1 MPLNALC
8 LLASFLRSLVQP
20 PSIITANIST
30 MPTWLGPKLG
40 QALAGLG
47 GEHVD
52 WRVAEQ
58 AARDTAYEGVPQDG
72 SSVRAN
78 GQKVWL

>member
-1 MPLNALC
+1 
-8 LLASFLRSLVQP
+8 
-20 PSIITANIST
+20 

>member
-1 MPLNALC
+1 MPLNALR
-8 LLASFLRSLVQP
+8 LVSSVLRSLAQP
-20 PSIITANIST
+20 PSLNTAKISP
-30 MPTWLGPKLG
+30 MPAWLGPKLG
-40 QALAGLG
+40 QSLPGLG

-58 AARDTAYEGVPQDG
+58 VARDTAYEGIPQAG